1 MQAEQSDL
9 TADAQRAG
17 DQELLLQLWPKALS
31 EVRRRCARTL
41 SRLRVGEGGFYH
53 ADDFLQDLFI
63 EFMELVRHWR
73 AEPEPDEAE
82 LMAAWRRKLWGSGI
96 CVLRRTPQRLWTGVE
111 CAVEPGRLALDEGS
125 LDRDGDGDHADSGLF
140 LPRSALE
147 ELTQPEDAQT
157 IGARLRVLDQLETA
171 LFRLRPLQRQVIFMS
186 TFQALRAAEVALCLG
201 LGGPNTVYQRLARA
215 RAALRRELSR

>member
-1 MQAEQSDL
+1 MQAERNDL
-9 TADAQRAG
+9 TGENAG
-17 DQELLLQLWPKALS
+17 DEALLLRLWEKARHEALK
-31 EVRRRCARTL
+31 RCARTL

-63 EFMELVRHWR
+63 EFMELARHWR

-96 CVLRRTPQRLWTGVE
+96 CILRRTPQRLWTGVE

-157 IGARLRVLDQLETA
+157 IGARLRVLDELETA

-215 RAALRRELSR
+215 RSALRRELSR